1 MKFSFDNTSI
11 IIDGE
16 RKFLISGEFPYF
28 RVSKSDWSRRLDLF
42 IECGGNCVASYVP
55 WLIHEPEEGKI
66 LFDDC
71 NERDLTDFI
80 KLVAKKGLMLVLR
93 PGPYVYSELV
103 NSGLPR
109 WLVNDYPELLAR
121 DIDGKIFSRESV
133 SYLHPLFLEKV
144 EKWYAEFSLAI
155 KPYLSTSGGPI
166 ISVQL
171 DNELI
176 GAQEWHGSIDYNAI
190 TMGFGAENGRYPT
203 FLRKKYGDIAV
214 LNKAYETRYNDF
226 TEVYPKPEK
235 AEGKAAARMGKD
247 YHDFYCE
254 TIEEYAEVLANML
267 KADGIDVSL
276 CHNAAGPTMVPLFKG
291 LNKRM
296 GDRFLLGVDNYY
308 ALDINWAQNNPTP
321 QYFARVMF
329 AADLLK
335 SLGNPPVVFEM
346 PGGSPSQLPPILR
359 NDLYACYMAN
369 LAAGMRGVN

>member
-80 KLVAKKGLMLVLR
+80 KIVAKKGLMLVLR

-155 KPYLSTSGGPI
+155 KPW
-166 ISVQL
+166 Q
-171 DNELI
+171 
-176 GAQEWHGSIDYNAI
+176 
-190 TMGFGAENGRYPT
+190 
-203 FLRKKYGDIAV
+203 
-214 LNKAYETRYNDF
+214 
-226 TEVYPKPEK
+226 
-235 AEGKAAARMGKD
+235 
-247 YHDFYCE
+247 
-254 TIEEYAEVLANML
+254 
-267 KADGIDVSL
+267 
-276 CHNAAGPTMVPLFKG
+276 
-291 LNKRM
+291 
-296 GDRFLLGVDNYY
+296 
-308 ALDINWAQNNPTP
+308 
-321 QYFARVMF
+321 
-329 AADLLK
+329 
-335 SLGNPPVVFEM
+335 
-346 PGGSPSQLPPILR
+346 
-359 NDLYACYMAN
+359 
-369 LAAGMRGVN
+369 